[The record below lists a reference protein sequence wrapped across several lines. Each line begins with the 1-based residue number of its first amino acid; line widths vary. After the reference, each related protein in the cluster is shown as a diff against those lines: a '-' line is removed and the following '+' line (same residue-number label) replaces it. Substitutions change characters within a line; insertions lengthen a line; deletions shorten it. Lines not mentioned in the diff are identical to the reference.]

1 VQPLLLIKSNRPI
14 PWKERPM
21 QASLVIMT
29 ILGCNDSVSQCQY
42 IATAEQRWVTVER
55 CNADSEKALAD
66 YSNEKFPSIVAFCQ
80 KQTIAKPPI
89 ATAEVDASKATLQP
103 VPEKEKL
110 SLAGRAIQT
119 IKEVLPGKADIKMVF
134 TTPVHVVT
142 DTYAWA
148 AKKLGN

>member
-1 VQPLLLIKSNRPI
+1 
-14 PWKERPM
+14 M

-80 KQTIAKPPI
+80 KQSVAKPQI
-89 ATAEVDASKATLQP
+89 AATTPNPNTVTEQP
-103 VPEKEKL
+103 VPEKEKHT
-110 SLAGRAIQT
+110 LAGRAIQK

-148 AKKLGN
+148 AKTLRN

>member
-1 VQPLLLIKSNRPI
+1 
-14 PWKERPM
+14 M

-55 CNADSEKALAD
+55 CNADSEKALAE
-66 YSNEKFPSIVAFCQ
+66 YSNAKFPSIVAFCQ
-80 KQTIAKPPI
+80 KQTVEKPQ
-89 ATAEVDASKATLQP
+89 ADKTQSQTASTPPAA
-103 VPEKEKL
+103 VPETEKR
-110 SLAGRAIQT
+110 SLAGRAIKKIQ
-119 IKEVLPGKADIKMVF
+119 EVLPGKADIKMVF

-148 AKKLGN
+148 AKTLSK

>member
-1 VQPLLLIKSNRPI
+1 
-14 PWKERPM
+14 M

-66 YSNEKFPSIVAFCQ
+66 YSSAKFPSIVAFCQ
-80 KQTIAKPPI
+80 KQTVDQPHVT
-89 ATAEVDASKATLQP
+89 TADPEVNKAVPQP
-103 VPEKEKL
+103 VPEAEKRT
-110 SLAGRAIQT
+110 LAGRAIQKV
-119 IKEVLPGKADIKMVF
+119 KEVLPGKADIKMVF

-148 AKKLGN
+148 AKTLGK

>member
-1 VQPLLLIKSNRPI
+1 
-14 PWKERPM
+14 M

-80 KQTIAKPPI
+80 KQNIDQPQIAANPVQTPPP
-89 ATAEVDASKATLQP
+89 A
-103 VPEKEKL
+103 VPEEEKR
-110 SLAGRAIQT
+110 SLAGRAIQS

-148 AKKLGN
+148 AKTLRN